1 MTTKRTTTPPTPA
14 IPTVEDI
21 TQLVKDSDLST
32 AETSELLTI
41 MRRIAAHMGLD
52 LDDEGNPRTDTADH
66 GGEIVVRR

>member
-1 MTTKRTTTPPTPA
+1 MTTKRTTPPAPA
-14 IPTVEDI
+14 IPAVEDV
-21 TQLVKDSDLST
+21 TQLVRDSDLSA